1 MKIGDKVRVKQS
13 HIDRKKK
20 DLGMED
26 YIPSIQQEDSQIF
39 TIIDIYGR
47 SSQGFICTCKCGSLI
62 KDYADCNL
70 ELI

>member
-13 HIDRKKK
+13 HIDRKIK
-20 DLGMED
+20 DLGID
-26 YIPSIQQEDSQIF
+26 YMQSIQQEDSQIF

-47 SSQGFICTCKCGSLI
+47 SSRGFICTCKCGSLI
-62 KDYADCNL
+62 KDYANCHL

>member
-13 HIDRKKK
+13 HIMNKIN
-20 DLGMED
+20 DLGVD
-26 YIPSIQQEDSQIF
+26 YTENTQQEDYQIF

-47 SSQGFICTCKCGSLI
+47 SSRGFICTCKCGSLI
-62 KDYADCNL
+62 KDYANCHL